1 MKRHVMTLVER
12 TAVAWEGL
20 ALVAGD
26 AWRRAAPARAVI
38 AAQAARTRARPLV
51 WSTVYVVVFCIL
63 SILFFD
69 QPVAF
74 WLKAH
79 VGRDVEGFFKIVTRV
94 GEAELYLV
102 PAGILW
108 VGFMAMGARAAGHEA
123 RTRWRRMSFAPG
135 FLFLSIA
142 VSGLISNAIKISLG
156 RYRPRYLFQEGL
168 YGFSPFN
175 TDWGMN
181 SFPSGHSQ
189 AAFAAMTALMVI
201 FPRYDVFWIAIAG
214 LVAASR
220 VVTTVHYLSDAV
232 AGSYLAVLVTILL
245 ARAMRHRGIDPRV
258 RLPHDRRLAD

>member
-1 MKRHVMTLVER
+1 MKQVFATLRNGAER
-12 TAVAWEGL
+12 ACTGL
-20 ALVAGD
+20 GD
-26 AWRRAAPARAVI
+26 AAGEGWRAAAPVRAVLT
-38 AAQAARTRARPLV
+38 AQAARTRAWPLA
-51 WSTVYVVVFCIL
+51 WTALYVVVFSVL

-69 QPVAF
+69 RPVAL
-74 WLKAH
+74 WLKEH
-79 VGRDVEGFFKIVTRV
+79 VSGDVLGFFRVVTRL
-94 GEAELYLV
+94 GEAELFLV
-102 PAGILW
+102 PAGMLW
-108 VGFMAMGARAAGHEA
+108 IGFMVMSLRAAGQEM
-123 RTRWRRMSFAPG
+123 RRRWRRMSFAPG

-175 TDWGMN
+175 TEWGMN

-201 FPRYDVFWIAIAG
+201 FPRYDVFWMVIAA

-232 AGSYLAVLVTILL
+232 AGAYLAVAVTLLL
-245 ARAMRHRGIDPRV
+245 ARAFRARGIDPRI
-258 RLPHDRRLAD
+258 RLPHDHRLAE